1 MRRAICFILVLAFCL
16 SLSCTAFAAQVSSA
30 ADSGTPSRVP
40 SHNSG
45 SNPKTG
51 DIIMQWVLIMV
62 LALVAL
68 AVVIWLYRKFAC

>member
-1 MRRAICFILVLAFCL
+1 MRRAICFMLVLAFCL
-16 SLSCTAFAAQVSSA
+16 SLSCTAFAAPVSSA

-40 SHNSG
+40 SYSG

-51 DIIMQWVLIMV
+51 DMIMRWVIIMV

-68 AVVIWLYRKFAC
+68 IAVAVCYRKFAR